1 MAAAHSFGDG
11 AMKLAARI
19 GLGVA
24 SLALLAGCTSLP
36 NAGPHDE
43 AIRTQASL
51 TVGKKQ
57 PVAYGYALVD
67 LSDDVL
73 QAIGGERRDD
83 TFKSFGGGRGGAPTI
98 TLGVGDVVQITVY
111 ESQPGGLFIPA
122 EAGSRPGNYVTFPP
136 QTIGKTGYI
145 TVPYAGSV
153 RAVGRSQSDIEA
165 DIVSRLVDRA
175 IEPQVTLSVVEQKAA
190 NASVV
195 GSVNTPNAFAV
206 SQGGDTIL
214 DMIARAGGIKGE
226 PYETYVTLQRR
237 GKSATV
243 AFNTLIAKPSE
254 NIYTAPGD
262 TIYVY
267 GEQKVFMGFGAS
279 GQVGRFPFGRKNLNL
294 TEAVGLAGGLLD
306 NRADP
311 GAVFIYRMEEMSVLE
326 RLGIDVSRL
335 ARSEEKFSIAKVP
348 TIYQANFRRPEI
360 FFLAQRFFME
370 PGDVLYVS
378 NADSVEFT
386 KALEVLGTV
395 TAPVVSVANA
405 VTN

>member
-1 MAAAHSFGDG
+1 
-11 AMKLAARI
+11 MKLATRI

-24 SLALLAGCTSLP
+24 SLALLAGCSSLP
-36 NAGPHDE
+36 NSGPHDD

-51 TVGKKQ
+51 TIGEKH
-57 PVAYGYALVD
+57 PVSYGYALVD
-67 LSDDVL
+67 LSDTVL
-73 QAIGGERRDD
+73 QAIGGERGND

-98 TLGVGDVVQITVY
+98 TLGVGDVIQITVY

-122 EAGSRPGNYVTFPP
+122 EAGSRPGNYVTFPS
-136 QTIGKTGYI
+136 QTIGKNGYI

-214 DMIARAGGIKGE
+214 DMIARAGGIRGE

-243 AFNTLIAKPSE
+243 AFNKLIATPSE

-267 GEQKVFMGFGAS
+267 GEQKIFMGFGAS
-279 GQVGRFPFGRKNLNL
+279 GQVGRFPFGRENLNL
-294 TEAVGLAGGLLD
+294 AEAVGLAGGLLD

-326 RLGIDVSRL
+326 RLGIDVSRF
-335 ARSEEKFSIAKVP
+335 ARSEEKFSTAKVP
-348 TIYQANFRRPEI
+348 TIYQANFRKPEI

-370 PGDVLYVS
+370 PDDILYVS
-378 NADSVEFT
+378 NADSVEVS
-386 KALEVLGTV
+386 KALGVLGTV
-395 TAPVVSVANA
+395 TAPVISVANF
-405 VTN
+405 TN